1 MASEF
6 KTIYSEELR
15 RLREHAQAFAQANP
29 ALAPMLGAT
38 STDPD
43 VERLLEGVAFL
54 NGLTI
59 QKLDDEFPEI
69 AQELCAILV
78 PHILRPIPAATMV
91 VFEPKAVLKESVVIA
106 AGTEL
111 AATPVDGVSC
121 RFRTTTAL
129 EVNQLRL
136 NGANVD
142 QLFSG
147 EPVIRLELRASS
159 TSRGVQLPNSIKFFL
174 GENEESAAMIF
185 MLLHFYCETVVLV
198 DGEGNRGDLT
208 TSMRFPGFDEA
219 LLPQPKNGIPT
230 FGLIRELLA
239 FPQKFLFVEF
249 AELNKRNLVV
259 QTEAFTI
266 EMRLKKSPHPIPQ
279 LTSNSFM
286 LHVTPAVN
294 LFKVSAEPV
303 NLDHESHEYLVL
315 PDGVARKH
323 YQIYSLDGVTGLR
336 QGQVQQTHYVPFSL
350 LQFGQVK
357 QDAMYRTTV
366 RRASTGDWVETYISV
381 AYQQSEIP
389 STETLSIDMTCTNR
403 WLPEALKLGDVS
415 RPTNTSPE
423 RCSFRNITPIR
434 GAVDVPTDERLLWAC
449 IAHAA
454 MNFMSLGS
462 IDTLQSLLRLYAG
475 FRTNDHT
482 KRSAN
487 ERQIDGMLDLE
498 IIAESRIYRG
508 TVVQGQ
514 TVRLRCD
521 QTFWPS
527 IGSLYLWGSVL
538 SRFIASF
545 ATINVYTRF
554 ELTDRNTGVSFK
566 WPPMLGNKPL
576 I

>member
-174 GENEESAAMIF
+174 GESEESAAMIF

-198 DGEGNRGDLT
+198 D
-208 TSMRFPGFDEA
+208 
-219 LLPQPKNGIPT
+219 
-230 FGLIRELLA
+230 
-239 FPQKFLFVEF
+239 
-249 AELNKRNLVV
+249 
-259 QTEAFTI
+259 
-266 EMRLKKSPHPIPQ
+266 
-279 LTSNSFM
+279 
-286 LHVTPAVN
+286 
-294 LFKVSAEPV
+294 
-303 NLDHESHEYLVL
+303 
-315 PDGVARKH
+315 
-323 YQIYSLDGVTGLR
+323 
-336 QGQVQQTHYVPFSL
+336 
-350 LQFGQVK
+350 
-357 QDAMYRTTV
+357 
-366 RRASTGDWVETYISV
+366 
-381 AYQQSEIP
+381 
-389 STETLSIDMTCTNR
+389 
-403 WLPEALKLGDVS
+403 
-415 RPTNTSPE
+415 
-423 RCSFRNITPIR
+423 
-434 GAVDVPTDERLLWAC
+434 
-449 IAHAA
+449 
-454 MNFMSLGS
+454 
-462 IDTLQSLLRLYAG
+462 
-475 FRTNDHT
+475 
-482 KRSAN
+482 
-487 ERQIDGMLDLE
+487 
-498 IIAESRIYRG
+498 
-508 TVVQGQ
+508 
-514 TVRLRCD
+514 
-521 QTFWPS
+521 
-527 IGSLYLWGSVL
+527 
-538 SRFIASF
+538 
-545 ATINVYTRF
+545 
-554 ELTDRNTGVSFK
+554 
-566 WPPMLGNKPL
+566 
-576 I
+576 